1 MNKHHQ
7 KDFIMYTRRSSIRTT
22 MPNIFVLKLNEVKS
36 KVEEAQALLEEAN
49 QMALD
54 LPAFS
59 QMRDNVRI
67 AIANTIGKN
76 IYSLHDTVEMI
87 DKVEDN
93 VDRLK

>member
-1 MNKHHQ
+1 
-7 KDFIMYTRRSSIRTT
+7 MYNRRSSF
-22 MPNIFVLKLNEVKS
+22 MPNIFVLKLNEVKA

-59 QMRDNVRI
+59 QMRDTVRV

-76 IYSLHDTVEMI
+76 IHQVQDTVVMI
-87 DKVEDN
+87 DKVEGN
-93 VDRLK
+93 IDRLK

>member
-1 MNKHHQ
+1 
-7 KDFIMYTRRSSIRTT
+7 MYSRRSSLRTT
-22 MPNIFVLKLNEVKS
+22 MPNIFVLKLNEVKA

-59 QMRDNVRI
+59 QMRETVRA

-76 IYSLHDTVEMI
+76 IQEVHDTVVMI
-87 DKVEDN
+87 DKVEKN

>member
-1 MNKHHQ
+1 
-7 KDFIMYTRRSSIRTT
+7 MYSRRSSF
-22 MPNIFVLKLNEVKS
+22 MPNIFVLKLNEVKA

-59 QMRDNVRI
+59 QMRDTVRV

-76 IYSLHDTVEMI
+76 IHQVQDTVVMI
-87 DKVEDN
+87 DKVESN
-93 VDRLK
+93 IDRLK

>member
-1 MNKHHQ
+1 
-7 KDFIMYTRRSSIRTT
+7 MYSRKSSF
-22 MPNIFVLKLNEVKS
+22 MPNIFVLKLNEVKA

-59 QMRDNVRI
+59 QMRDTVRV

-76 IYSLHDTVEMI
+76 IQEVHDTVVMI
-87 DKVEDN
+87 DKVEKN